1 MLSCLFDPGA
11 CIAAGWTNLLAAV
24 PWWAWVAIA
33 LVAVGIV
40 WKFAGWPGLIALA
53 FAVGYFA
60 RDIGKAYPVVKQE
73 PFENVDGPD
82 AAPPPAKPKKK
93 RRTLEDL
100 FRDGLR

>member
-33 LVAVGIV
+33 LVAVGVI
-40 WKFAGWPGLIALA
+40 WKFASWPGLIALA
-53 FAVGYFA
+53 FGVGYLA
-60 RDIGKAYPVVKQE
+60 RDIARAYRVVRQE

-82 AAPPPAKPKKK
+82 AEPPLRRPKP
-93 RRTLEDL
+93 RRKTLQDL